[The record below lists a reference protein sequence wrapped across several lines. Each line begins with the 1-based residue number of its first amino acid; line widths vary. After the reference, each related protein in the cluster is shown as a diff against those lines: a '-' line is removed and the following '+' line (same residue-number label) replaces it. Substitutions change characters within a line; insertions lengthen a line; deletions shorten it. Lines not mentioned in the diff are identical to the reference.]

1 MWVRLGAR
9 HSIKKRENFIMS
21 KRKGIKSFLRNPLK
35 SLIDTIIKKPILC
48 VFRFLSKVIEALDF
62 VILEKVGGWIKQG
75 IVFCSNFLSKKIKIR
90 LWTVLFYLLL
100 LTISLIIP
108 YVIEDYEDLPTD
120 AIEKIF
126 PSAEEYSGDQS
137 GIVLLVI
144 FFVIMTLMFAI
155 VSRII
160 GFVWTV
166 ILESSLIVSLLVLS
180 LFGINQALSAYC
192 GTGNE
197 TSSETGDET
206 SSETGNET
214 SSAIDD
220 ETGVCR
226 YIPNFSEEYFS
237 IGSFQLIF
245 PLIFTIFIPL
255 YTYILRRK
263 RNFIVVRNENF
274 FGLKDDKVVFRFS
287 IANDSKRTRI
297 IKRVFLLVNN
307 KVTFLIKDYEK
318 AMLTLSPKE
327 KSSLE
332 MEAKYFE
339 KEDKF
344 YAIKGNENLTSA
356 YLFFEMLDGYWGR
369 NLKLT
374 SPINKLM
381 FSSYRFKDGFLT
393 PAPKARF
400 SQPLVWN
407 EKKKK

>member
-1 MWVRLGAR
+1 
-9 HSIKKRENFIMS
+9 MS
-21 KRKGIKSFLRNPLK
+21 KRKGIKSFFRNPLK

-369 NLKLT
+369 KLKLT

>member
-1 MWVRLGAR
+1 
-9 HSIKKRENFIMS
+9 MS

>member
-1 MWVRLGAR
+1 M
-9 HSIKKRENFIMS
+9 
-21 KRKGIKSFLRNPLK
+21 
-35 SLIDTIIKKPILC
+35 
-48 VFRFLSKVIEALDF
+48 
-62 VILEKVGGWIKQG
+62 
-75 IVFCSNFLSKKIKIR
+75 
-90 LWTVLFYLLL
+90 
-100 LTISLIIP
+100 
-108 YVIEDYEDLPTD
+108 
-120 AIEKIF
+120 
-126 PSAEEYSGDQS
+126 
-137 GIVLLVI
+137 
-144 FFVIMTLMFAI
+144 
-155 VSRII
+155 SRII